1 MRIDKNRIRHFLHY
15 NIWIVL
21 LDVAAFSMSYLL
33 TLYIRMYVNGVFRF
47 GEYYQDYFWTY
58 IPFYT
63 VAALLVFFFFR
74 LYGGMWQYAGL
85 HDLNRL
91 VTANIITAVLH
102 VGISIL
108 VISFIPGHEAQS
120 SRMPTSYYVIGAI
133 IQFLLTTLFRF
144 ANRYIQE
151 EKRRF
156 NKKNAVNAMVVG
168 TGETS
173 RIVRRQL
180 EEDPDSGVNI
190 TCIFTYK
197 DAESGSLLD
206 GVPVVADLYHLSEHI
221 NKYQIKRVIL
231 ADSLMPMSV
240 RERIRSYCK
249 STEIDVQDFSGF
261 LRYDNN
267 GLPFQKLMQCI
278 NGKITVLKDGKT
290 SQFDNSEQALMTI
303 VGKHDVKSISIH
315 DGAFFIELLSYKVKP
330 LIVFFITNRPDVAL
344 VAEKYGVDRI
354 WVDLEVR
361 GKEQRQHNLN
371 TVKSHHSIS
380 DIAAI
385 KPLLSR
391 AEMMVRI
398 NSWYEGSQ
406 KEVDAVIAAGAD
418 IIMLPY
424 WKTVEEVRNFIN
436 AVHGR
441 CKTSLLLETREAV
454 ECIDDVLAMG
464 GFDEIHIGLNDLHLS
479 YGMSF
484 MFEPL
489 ADGIVE
495 SLCDKFKK
503 AGVPYGFGGIA
514 KLGDGMLPAEQIIME
529 HYRLGSTRAILSR
542 SFCDTSKIDKIEDI
556 DQVFREN
563 MEKLREYEVSMA
575 NTTQEQYV
583 RNKVEIARKVEEIAE
598 RISYARSNGL

>member
-1 MRIDKNRIRHFLHY
+1 MRIDKNRIRNFLHY

-21 LDVAAFSMSYLL
+21 LDVVAFSMSYLL
-33 TLYIRMYVNGVFRF
+33 TLYIRLYVNGIFRA
-47 GEYYQDYFWTY
+47 GDYYLDYYWKY
-58 IPFYT
+58 IPYYT
-63 VAALLVFFFFR
+63 LAALIVFFVFR

-91 VTANIITAVLH
+91 TSASFITAALN
-102 VGISIL
+102 VGISVL
-108 VISFIPGHEAQS
+108 VISFIPGHEENA
-120 SRMPTSYYVIGAI
+120 SRMPTSYYIIGAI
-133 IQFLLTTLFRF
+133 IQFLLTTIFRF

-156 NKKNAVNAMVVG
+156 SKKNAVNAMVVG

-180 EEDPDSGVNI
+180 EEDPESGVNI
-190 TCIFTYK
+190 ACIFTYK

-206 GVPVVADLYHLSEHI
+206 GIPVVANLDQFITHI
-221 NKYQIKRVIL
+221 GKYQIKRVIL

-240 RERIRSYCK
+240 RERIRGYCQDA
-249 STEIDVQDFSGF
+249 EIDVQDFSGF
-261 LRYDNN
+261 LRYDNS
-267 GLPFQKLMQCI
+267 GLPFQKLMECV
-278 NGKITVLKDGKT
+278 NGNITILEDGKT
-290 SQFDNSEQALMTI
+290 MHFDNGEQALMNV
-303 VGKHDVKSISIH
+303 VGKHDVKSISVH
-315 DGAFFIELLSYKVKP
+315 DSGFFIELISYKVNP

-385 KPLLSR
+385 KPLLTR

-406 KEVDAVIAAGAD
+406 KEIDEVIAAGAD

-424 WKTVEEVRNFIN
+424 WKTVEEVKSFIN

-441 CKTSLLLETREAV
+441 CKTSLLLETKEAV
-454 ECIDDVLAMG
+454 ECIDEVLAMG

-489 ADGIVE
+489 ADGMVE

-514 KLGDGMLPAEQIIME
+514 KLGDGMLPAERIIME

-542 SFCDTSKIDKIEDI
+542 SFCDTSKIDRIEDI

-583 RNKVEIARKVEEIAE
+583 RNKVEIAKKVEEIAE

>member
-1 MRIDKNRIRHFLHY
+1 
-15 NIWIVL
+15 
-21 LDVAAFSMSYLL
+21 
-33 TLYIRMYVNGVFRF
+33 MYVNGVFRF

-63 VAALLVFFFFR
+63 VAALIVFSFFR

-108 VISFIPGHEAQS
+108 VISFIPGHEENS

-133 IQFLLTTLFRF
+133 IQFLLTTSFRF

-156 NKKNAVNAMVVG
+156 SKKNAVNAMVVG

-180 EEDPDSGVNI
+180 EEDPESGVNI

-206 GVPVVADLYHLSEHI
+206 GIPVVASLYQFNEHI
-221 NKYQIKRVIL
+221 EKYKIKRVIL

-240 RERIRSYCK
+240 RERIRSFCQAA
-249 STEIDVQDFSGF
+249 EIDVQDFSGF
-261 LRYDNN
+261 LRYDNS
-267 GLPFQKLMQCI
+267 GLPFQKLMECV
-278 NGKITVLKDGKT
+278 NGKITILEDGKT
-290 SQFDNSEQALMTI
+290 TQFDNGEQALMTI

-315 DGAFFIELLSYKVKP
+315 DDAFFIELLSYKVKP

-385 KPLLSR
+385 KPLLTR

-406 KEVDAVIAAGAD
+406 KEIDAVIAAGAD

-436 AVHGR
+436 AVNGR
-441 CKTSLLLETREAV
+441 CRTSLLLETREAV

-464 GFDEIHIGLNDLHLS
+464 GFDEMHIGLNDLHLS

-514 KLGDGMLPAEQIIME
+514 KLGDGMLPAERIIME

-583 RNKVEIARKVEEIAE
+583 RNKVEISRTVEEIAE

>member
-15 NIWIVL
+15 NIWIIL
-21 LDVAAFSMSYLL
+21 LDIVAFSMSYLL

-47 GEYYQDYFWTY
+47 GEYYKDYFWTY

-63 VAALLVFFFFR
+63 VAALLVFSFFK

-91 VTANIITAVLH
+91 TSANFITAALH

-108 VISFIPGHEAQS
+108 VISFIPGHEENV

-133 IQFLLTTLFRF
+133 IQFLLTTSFRF

-190 TCIFTYK
+190 ACIFTYK

-206 GVPVVADLYHLSEHI
+206 GIPVVASLNKFNEHI
-221 NKYQIKRVIL
+221 EKYKIKRVIL

-240 RERIRSYCK
+240 RERIKSYCQ
-249 STEIDVQDFSGF
+249 TAEIDIQDFSGF
-261 LRYDNN
+261 LRYDNS
-267 GLPFQKLMQCI
+267 GLPFQKLMECV
-278 NGKITVLKDGKT
+278 NGKIIILEDGRKT
-290 SQFDNSEQALMTI
+290 QFDNGEQALMTI
-303 VGKHDVKSISIH
+303 AGKHDVKSISIH

-361 GKEQRQHNLN
+361 GKEQRQHNMN

-380 DIAAI
+380 DISAI
-385 KPLLSR
+385 KPLLTR

-406 KEVDAVIAAGAD
+406 KEIDAVIDAGAD

-424 WKTVEEVRNFIN
+424 WKTVEEVRSFIS

-441 CKTSLLLETREAV
+441 CRTSLLLETREAV

-514 KLGDGMLPAEQIIME
+514 KLGDGMLPAERIIME

-542 SFCDTSKIDKIEDI
+542 SFCDCTKIDSIEDI
-556 DQVFREN
+556 ESIFRTN
-563 MEKLREYEVSMA
+563 MEKLREYELSMA
-575 NTTQEQYV
+575 NATSEEYV
-583 RNKVEIARKVEEIAE
+583 RNKVEVTKTVREIAE
-598 RISYARSNGL
+598 RINIARSNGL